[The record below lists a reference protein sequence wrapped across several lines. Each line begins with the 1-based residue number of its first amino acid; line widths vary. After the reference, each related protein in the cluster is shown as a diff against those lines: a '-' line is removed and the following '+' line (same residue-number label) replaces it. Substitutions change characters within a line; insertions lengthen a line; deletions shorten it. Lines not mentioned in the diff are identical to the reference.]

1 MNRTGTE
8 VFGSMIADK
17 TANYPFD
24 LARLVAAQ
32 LEQVLGRPF
41 DEGVLAQ
48 FFEMLYFASLR
59 TEEGWQPLF
68 TVNFVEA
75 TEPHG
80 GDAPESIANGWS
92 GVSFG
97 AAMPMDIR
105 TLTKLARAVDPE
117 VASMNVYADSNR
129 QLFIWGL
136 VDQELRHGDRIVS
149 AIGSESLRPG
159 LFQATVAGPGSI
171 CVSRNGTL
179 LGNLLQDVLVEQHF
193 DVLWSG
199 PVHAQIAW
207 YMREFVERNYQQL
220 SADCGSP
227 HPMLLERELLLRW
240 VNSLSRVLVNIQQY
254 RHGGGLVIV
263 PRPELDSSNVNYRIR
278 YDRLSRAV
286 VALVRA
292 SLLRDKGISTL
303 MQVVQNPIPPGLY
316 EDIQD
321 LRKLATEVEL
331 RKDEVLGSLRF
342 IASLS
347 CVDGVVLL
355 DKSMGVHGFGVEL
368 RTDSDLDH
376 AFLAGD
382 AEATH
387 AQLRRVEITQF
398 GTRHRAM
405 MRYCYQCPG
414 SLGFA
419 ISRDGGIQAMM
430 RIDGHL
436 ILWENIAVA
445 LAMTAQGFS
454 PEDPMQSLVL
464 RRFGVRPFR

>member
-1 MNRTGTE
+1 
-8 VFGSMIADK
+8 MIADK

-24 LARLVAAQ
+24 LARLVGAQ
-32 LEQVLGRPF
+32 LEPVLGRPI
-41 DEGVLAQ
+41 DEGILAQ

-75 TEPHG
+75 SEPRG
-80 GDAPESIANGWS
+80 GSGPESLANSWS
-92 GVSFG
+92 GVPFG
-97 AAMPMDIR
+97 AALPLDIR

-117 VASMNVYADSNR
+117 VASMNVYADDEG
-129 QLFIWGL
+129 QLFVWGL
-136 VDQELRHGDRIVS
+136 VDQELRHGDRIIS
-149 AIGSESLRPG
+149 AVGAESLRPG
-159 LFQATVAGPGSI
+159 LFQATVAGPGNI
-171 CVSRNGTL
+171 CVSRHGTL

-199 PVHAQIAW
+199 PVHAQIAE
-207 YMREFVERNYQQL
+207 YMRDHVDRHHGKL
-220 SADCGSP
+220 SAECGSP

-240 VNSLSRVLVNIQQY
+240 INSLSRVLVNVQQY
-254 RHGGGLVIV
+254 RHGGGLVLV
-263 PRPELDSSNVNYRIR
+263 PKPELDNSNVNYRIR

-292 SLLRDKGISTL
+292 SLLRDQSLATL
-303 MQVVQNPIPPGLY
+303 MHVVQNHIPPGLY
-316 EDIQD
+316 EDIQN
-321 LRKLATEVEL
+321 LRKLHNEVEL

-355 DKSMGVHGFGVEL
+355 DKSLTAHGFGVEL
-368 RTDSDLDH
+368 RTDSDLDQ

-382 AEATH
+382 AEATQ
-387 AQLRRVEITQF
+387 ARLRRVEITHF

-430 RIDGHL
+430 RINGQL
-436 ILWENIAVA
+436 ILWENIDVA
-445 LAMTAQGFS
+445 LALTAQGFS
-454 PEDPMQSLVL
+454 PEDPLQSLVL